1 MHVENQCI
9 YAMTKREREWQM
21 KFIYWTVTKISKT
34 KGSEGRVMSYSLG
47 Y

>member
-9 YAMTKREREWQM
+9 WAMTKTERQM
-21 KFIYWTVTKISKT
+21 KFIYWTATEISKT
-34 KGSEGRVMSYSLG
+34 KCSEGRVMSYSLG